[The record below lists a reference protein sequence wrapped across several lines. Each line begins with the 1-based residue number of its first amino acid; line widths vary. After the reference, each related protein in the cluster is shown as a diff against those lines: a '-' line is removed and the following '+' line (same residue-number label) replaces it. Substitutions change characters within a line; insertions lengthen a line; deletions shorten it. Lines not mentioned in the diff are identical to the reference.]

1 MGQRGLDGYSAE
13 VEIYLLIGG
22 KRREVAQVAGDTLV
36 LRDEHPI
43 PPGTAAT
50 LVIKIDGQEERE
62 EIFLREGAQ
71 SNEQLVP
78 FF

>member
-1 MGQRGLDGYSAE
+1 MGQLWLDGYSAE
-13 VEIYLLIGG
+13 VEIYLLIDG
-22 KRREVAQVAGDTLV
+22 KRLDVAQIARDALV

-50 LVIKIDGQEERE
+50 LVTRIDGHEERE
-62 EIFLREGAQ
+62 EIFLRAGAEN
-71 SNEQLVP
+71 NEQLVP